1 MLKYVSFQVVHVH
14 VVLLVNYLF
23 TFLFSNHTL
32 CGCNGLTASPVL
44 ARTRVLNGLLSLA
57 GLLAL
62 LLALAPSLALAL
74 APSLA
79 LSLDPSLARLH
90 LWPWL
95 SLRLRLRFSSL
106 AMSLSLLLSLAPSP
120 SPFLS
125 LSLLWLPTLT
135 ASSRVIL

>member
-44 ARTRVLNGLLSLA
+44 ARTRVLNGRLSLA

-95 SLRLRLRFSSL
+95 RLRLRFSSL
-106 AMSLSLLLSLAPSP
+106 AMSLSLLLSLAPFP

-135 ASSRVIL
+135 PSSREIL

>member
-14 VVLLVNYLF
+14 IVLLVNYLF

-90 LWPWL
+90 PWPW
-95 SLRLRLRFSSL
+95 LRLRLRFSSL

-120 SPFLS
+120 FLS
-125 LSLLWLPTLT
+125 LSLLWLPSLT